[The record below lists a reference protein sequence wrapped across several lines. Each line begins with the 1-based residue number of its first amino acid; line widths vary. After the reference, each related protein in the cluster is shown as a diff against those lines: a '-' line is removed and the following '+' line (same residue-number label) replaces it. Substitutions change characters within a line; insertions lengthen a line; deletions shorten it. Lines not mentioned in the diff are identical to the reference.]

1 MAKWIPDI
9 VQQEKEAIK
18 RKEQAAR
25 GMTNALQNLRDAA
38 AELRTA
44 ADAVMEVFNFARQS
58 DLSDAWQMTG
68 TEKRIAFDDK
78 LIGSPTERTDAP
90 NNGNDSNGMDVAEDG
105 NIDGDSNDAQPVPAD
120 GQQQERNW

>member
-25 GMTNALQNLRDAA
+25 RMTDALRNLREAA
-38 AELRTA
+38 AELRA
-44 ADAVMEVFNFARQS
+44 AAGAVMEVFSFARQS
-58 DLSDAWQMTG
+58 DLADAWRMTG

-78 LIGSPTERTDAP
+78 LIGKPVERLDAP
-90 NNGNDSNGMDVAEDG
+90 DNDANAAGGIDDG
-105 NIDGDSNDAQPVPAD
+105 NRNAQLAHGDER
-120 GQQQERNW
+120 QEHDW